1 MSKRRFNSQGVKY
14 YGKTY
19 RSKLEVSVVKQL
31 LKKRKE
37 LSTFDFKYECETI
50 PYVQP
55 EKQRTYLPDFKIVR
69 KDGSVL
75 YIEVKGVLDLDTQ
88 MKMRLVKLCNPTI
101 NIAFLFQKD
110 NLIRKGGKM
119 RYSDWCEKYGF
130 GWAIG
135 DVPER
140 WL

>member
-1 MSKRRFNSQGVKY
+1 MSRFNSQGRKY
-14 YGKTY
+14 YGVTY
-19 RSKLEVSVVKQL
+19 QSDFEIKVVKQL
-31 LKKRKE
+31 FEKRKK
-37 LSTFDFKYECETI
+37 LATFDFKYECEKI
-50 PYVQP
+50 PFTQP
-55 EKQRTYLPDFKIVR
+55 EKQRTYLPDFKVVR

-88 MKMRLVKLCNPTI
+88 MKMRLVKLSNPTI

-119 RYSDWCEKYGF
+119 RYSDWCEKHGF
-130 GWAIG
+130 DWAIG